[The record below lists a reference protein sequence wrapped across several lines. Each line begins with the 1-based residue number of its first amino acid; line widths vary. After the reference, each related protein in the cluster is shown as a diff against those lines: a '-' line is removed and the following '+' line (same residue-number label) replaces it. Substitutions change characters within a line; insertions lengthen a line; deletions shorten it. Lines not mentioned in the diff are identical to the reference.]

1 MLFLLSAILNGFD
14 SSTEHTTDASGIHLL
29 IIIFADNGGSSS
41 APILLHVYIYILQA
55 VFQQQDS
62 IEILVVSLDTQL
74 PL

>member
-1 MLFLLSAILNGFD
+1 MAGRVALLFCSM
-14 SSTEHTTDASGIHLL
+14 
-29 IIIFADNGGSSS
+29 
-41 APILLHVYIYILQA
+41 YIYILQA